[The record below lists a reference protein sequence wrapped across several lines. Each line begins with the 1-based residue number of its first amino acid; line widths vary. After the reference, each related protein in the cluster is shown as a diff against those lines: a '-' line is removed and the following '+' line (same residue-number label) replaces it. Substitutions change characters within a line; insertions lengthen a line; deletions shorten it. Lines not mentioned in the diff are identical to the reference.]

1 MPTAPHAGSLR
12 PRWPPDLHR
21 RPPAAP
27 AAIVPARNRPRERAS
42 RRHHASRPPA
52 TTMSPPAAVPTNSNT
67 PPITQNT
74 RPVRLLINHGL
85 TPYLMLFTGDT
96 LAQPVRRRRSLAV
109 EPTTCAPDAFR
120 SGDGLWTLAPGESS
134 RVRGHSRRLT
144 AGAATAAHSSHHDRN
159 SVVLSSSR
167 PGISSPSAGF
177 RARENAIK
185 TRRIPRWRDPDS
197 NRGHRVSVG
206 RTSRSNWAKSPVIRR
221 VSVGSPGK
229 AEASFL
235 RTLSLRWVPRSVFRY
250 PIEADGCDLA
260 R

>member
-1 MPTAPHAGSLR
+1 LWAKNQPQRVTVATAQQCALPCRGQASLEPRTIPRPSSSTSRAEARAGF
-12 PRWPPDLHR
+12 
-21 RPPAAP
+21 
-27 AAIVPARNRPRERAS
+27 
-42 RRHHASRPPA
+42 
-52 TTMSPPAAVPTNSNT
+52 
-67 PPITQNT
+67 
-74 RPVRLLINHGL
+74 L